1 MPIPYKAKNFF
12 TSDLQVDDTQ
22 VDARPV
28 EEVLTVGVYGLNNF
42 TVARQSISPSI
53 SLLFDKS

>member
-28 EEVLTVGVYGLNNF
+28 EEVLTVGVDGLNNF